1 MAVIQACKVIMCLF
15 CFTALLSTDCLII
28 LLKEVEELDLFGN
41 QLGIQEK
48 MMEAIKKYYNNDREL
63 MVKHIVGMW
72 LRSDPED
79 PVKKLRGALL
89 AQGHR
94 AIANRLEF
102 LSSSG
107 K

>member
-1 MAVIQACKVIMCLF
+1 MYLF
-15 CFTALLSTDCLII
+15 CSIALLSTDCLVIW
-28 LLKEVEELDLFGN
+28 LKEVEKLDVFGN

-48 MMEAIKKYYNNDREL
+48 MMEAIGKYYNNDREL
-63 MVKHIVGMW
+63 MIKHIVGMW

-79 PVKKLRGALL
+79 AVKKLRGALI

-102 LSSSG
+102 LSSPG
-107 K
+107 E